1 MHPNIPT
8 LQEVVGKKR
17 PFDSPAQEAHLNI
30 VRTSQALA
38 SRELRFFKT
47 YGLSPPGYNVL
58 RILRASGDDGRT
70 CTDIRND
77 LVSQVPDVT
86 RLLDRLERA
95 GLVERR
101 RCTDDRRVVFAAI
114 TQKGLDLLERL
125 DGPIME
131 LHAKVLGHL
140 DNDELVTLSRLL
152 EKARAGLER
161 SARKRASRHPEEG
174 ARFNGVE
181 SNDSRH

>member
-1 MHPNIPT
+1 MQPNIPT

-17 PFDSPAQEAHLNI
+17 PFDTPAQEAHLNI

-58 RILRASGDDGRT
+58 RILRASGESGKT

-95 GLVERR
+95 GFVERR

-125 DGPIME
+125 DGPILE
-131 LHAKVLGHL
+131 LHGKVLGHL
-140 DNDELVTLSRLL
+140 DNDELVTLSSLL

-161 SARKRASRHPEEG
+161 GARRRASLQATDINRMSGNGDGRH
-174 ARFNGVE
+174 
-181 SNDSRH
+181 